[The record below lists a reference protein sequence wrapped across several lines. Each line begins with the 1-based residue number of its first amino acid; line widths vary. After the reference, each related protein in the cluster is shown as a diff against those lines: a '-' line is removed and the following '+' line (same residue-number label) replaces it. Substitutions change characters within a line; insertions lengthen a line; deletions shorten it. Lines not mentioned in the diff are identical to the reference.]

1 MVGGGAGLAIGGS
14 FFATFT
20 VEVVTL
26 LGTLGGAGGGRGRK
40 GGRRRKQ
47 GVRRRE
53 GEGVGGRRLRDRYE
67 GATSEEE
74 RGGEEEGEGER
85 GRREERRSDRNRKD
99 SEVVKGEGGK
109 EGGRG
114 GGGAN

>member
-1 MVGGGAGLAIGGS
+1 MYNNEAHRGYGAAFWVVGGGAGLAIGGS

-53 GEGVGGRRLRDRYE
+53 GEGAGGRRLRDRYD
-67 GATSEEE
+67 GATSEE
-74 RGGEEEGEGER
+74 RG
-85 GRREERRSDRNRKD
+85 NR
-99 SEVVKGEGGK
+99 
-109 EGGRG
+109 RG
-114 GGGAN
+114 GGGRGRKREKGGERE